1 MQNLATDIFAEL
13 LSTVSLCSVNSLES
27 FELCCFL
34 AVRDLTL
41 IHWWLRCKQ
50 FTSFGLM
57 ILDLYPSLL
66 SSHFFQWRC
75 HLLLLHFS
83 AIPLT
88 SKTLCSSLSPTL
100 TWDKILVGIPVPTQC
115 YKHAFGEAGDHLGF
129 LRLSK
134 GFYCRCNCRSTSEY
148 ISLVLFCSGW
158 MDYRSFG
165 ETVLSIIRK

>member
-13 LSTVSLCSVNSLES
+13 LGSVSLCSVNSLES

-34 AVRDLTL
+34 PVRDLTL

-50 FTSFGLM
+50 FKSFGLM
-57 ILDLYPSLL
+57 IPDLYPSLL

-100 TWDKILVGIPVPTQC
+100 TWDKILVHIPVPTQR
-115 YKHAFGEAGDHLGF
+115 YIHAFGEAGDHLGF
-129 LRLSK
+129 CASAKAFTVGAIAEAPLNISHW
-134 GFYCRCNCRSTSEY
+134 YCFALDGWTIDPSERQF
-148 ISLVLFCSGW
+148 SA
-158 MDYRSFG
+158 
-165 ETVLSIIRK
+165 

>member
-1 MQNLATDIFAEL
+1 MQILATDIFAEL
-13 LSTVSLCSVNSLES
+13 LSSVSLCSVNSLQS

-34 AVRDLTL
+34 PVRDLSL

-50 FTSFGLM
+50 FKSFGLT

-83 AIPLT
+83 ATPLT

-100 TWDKILVGIPVPTQC
+100 TWDKILVHIPVPTQLGTPMLLGRQGTIWGFC
-115 YKHAFGEAGDHLGF
+115 ASAKAFTVGTIVEAL
-129 LRLSK
+129 L
-134 GFYCRCNCRSTSEY
+134 N
-148 ISLVLFCSGW
+148 ISH
-158 MDYRSFG
+158 
-165 ETVLSIIRK
+165 